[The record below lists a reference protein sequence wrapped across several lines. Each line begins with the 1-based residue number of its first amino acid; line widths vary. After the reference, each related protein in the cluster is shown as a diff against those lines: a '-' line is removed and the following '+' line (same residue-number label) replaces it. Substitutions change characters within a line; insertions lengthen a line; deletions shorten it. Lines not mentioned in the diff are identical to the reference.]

1 MLKKILNL
9 IFGKKEVKEPE
20 IEETQIIEEVKEE
33 PVEAPKTIHEEIKK
47 TLDEIMSKNEVL
59 VVSET
64 TIKSPETEGIK
75 VQINEKKAKEKKP
88 KEKKEKTVKKEKVSA
103 KKPTTKATKKEATKK
118 PKKAGK

>member
-64 TIKSPETEGIK
+64 TIKSPEKKGIK